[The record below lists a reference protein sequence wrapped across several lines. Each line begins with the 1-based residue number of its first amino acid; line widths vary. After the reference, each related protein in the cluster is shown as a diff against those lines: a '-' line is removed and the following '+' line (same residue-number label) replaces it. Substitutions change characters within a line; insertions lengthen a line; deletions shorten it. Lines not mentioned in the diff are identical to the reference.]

1 MQSWKRHFSEKN
13 KGRPSAALAF
23 QKVSME
29 VKESQNDRIKNRTAY
44 RAVRI
49 ITQSIRPRCRQGA
62 GIFLS
67 VSD

>member
-44 RAVRI
+44 
-49 ITQSIRPRCRQGA
+49 
-62 GIFLS
+62 
-67 VSD
+67 